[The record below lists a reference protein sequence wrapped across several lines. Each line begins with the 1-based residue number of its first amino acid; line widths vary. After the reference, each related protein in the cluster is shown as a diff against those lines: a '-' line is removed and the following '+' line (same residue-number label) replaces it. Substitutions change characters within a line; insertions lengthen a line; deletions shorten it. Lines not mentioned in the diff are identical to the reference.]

1 MITRGWL
8 ITWISLL
15 GTMVLG
21 AVPSTLTY
29 QGRLLDNLG
38 HPISGSVSVSVGI
51 YTNDQGGTA
60 AYVENVGQVVVQNSI
75 YSFQFGTNSVLFRD
89 VFARPLCW
97 LEVVIDGDPLSPRQ
111 KLLSVPYAVR
121 SSEVDSIGS
130 NTTFVA
136 GIVQG
141 TALADSA
148 VSSNKLAA
156 GSVGVPHLSEAVD
169 RRYVKVTGDTM
180 TGSLLVSNNVTITGT
195 MIITGMITNATYYGN
210 GVGLT
215 NIPASAVA
223 EADPR
228 WVAASNGIQSQIDGK
243 TPLATYQAGTGSLWT
258 AVNAKAAQSAVVTA
272 TNDLWTALG
281 NETAVRGSEDV
292 TLSNQVAAL
301 QSGKLASNIWAVADS
316 TTNYVRRTGDTVSGV
331 LNVSSNLNVSGGFS
345 VGITQ
350 LVVLANGNVGI
361 GTSDPTNRLAV
372 NGTIKAREV
381 LVTADNWPDYV
392 FDANYKQMPLDEVAV
407 YIQNHGHLPGVPSA
421 NDIDINGV
429 GLGAMQ
435 GVLLKKIEE
444 LTLQMIELKKENAE
458 FRKRLDERN
467 GSQGKRSE

>member
-1 MITRGWL
+1 VQRTGD
-8 ITWISLL
+8 TVS
-15 GTMVLG
+15 G
-21 AVPSTLTY
+21 ALT
-29 QGRLLDNLG
+29 
-38 HPISGSVSVSVGI
+38 
-51 YTNDQGGTA
+51 
-60 AYVENVGQVVVQNSI
+60 
-75 YSFQFGTNSVLFRD
+75 
-89 VFARPLCW
+89 
-97 LEVVIDGDPLSPRQ
+97 
-111 KLLSVPYAVR
+111 
-121 SSEVDSIGS
+121 
-130 NTTFVA
+130 
-136 GIVQG
+136 
-141 TALADSA
+141 
-148 VSSNKLAA
+148 VSSNLYVSGAVRVDGIITNATYYGNGVGLTNIPASAVAEADPIWASASNGIQSQIDDKTPLAIYQAGTGSMWMVIAGKADNSQVEGATNDLWTALGNESAVRGSEDVTLSNQIASLQSGKLSSNIWATA
-156 GSVGVPHLSEAVD
+156 DSTTNYV
-169 RRYVKVTGDTM
+169 RRTGDTIS
-180 TGSLLVSNNVTITGT
+180 GLLTVSSNLHVNGALRVDGD
-195 MIITGMITNATYYGN
+195 ITNATYYGN

-228 WVAASNGIQSQIDGK
+228 WGAASNGIQSQIDGK

-272 TNDLWTALG
+272 TNDLWTALSS
-281 NETAVRGSEDV
+281 ESAARGGEDI
-292 TLSNQVAAL
+292 TLSNQVTAL